1 MEENVPENILP
12 LEYHRKEAFENDL
25 NFYLGSNWNKNY
37 KPRES
42 VVKYLTHLQ
51 VIKETNPTLL
61 IAYVY
66 HLYMGLLSGGQILQ
80 KKRSLVSKINPLKS
94 LEVTDGASLTN
105 FGSYKIYDLK
115 EKMRGLIDNKCKDFD
130 DETKQALIDESRK
143 VFELN
148 NQIVKTVR
156 GVNRV
161 YAQKLAV
168 VAVIFSVV
176 FCYFKFFN

>member
-1 MEENVPENILP
+1 M
-12 LEYHRKEAFENDL
+12 EYHRREAFENDL
-25 NFYLGSNWNKNY
+25 NFYLGPNWNKNY

-42 VVKYLTHLQ
+42 VAIYLKHLQ
-51 VIKETNPTLL
+51 EIKETNPTLL

-80 KKRSLVSKINPLKS
+80 KKRSLVSKMNPLKS
-94 LEVTDGASLTN
+94 SEATENGDSLTN
-105 FGSYKIYDLK
+105 FGSHKIYDLK
-115 EKMRGLIDNKCKDFD
+115 QKMRGLIDDLCKDFD
-130 DETKQALIDESRK
+130 ETTKNLLIEESKK

-161 YAQKLAV
+161 YIQKLTFL
-168 VAVIFSVV
+168 AVIFSAV
-176 FCYFKFFN
+176 FVYFKYFK